1 MANTTVHITGEQHLA
16 KLCGKGDRVAQ
27 KKLYDEYA
35 EYLLLV
41 AYRYIPGEHDAR
53 EVLMDALL
61 SAYKNIDR
69 FTWQGEGSLRAWLK
83 KIVVNQ
89 ALMFLRKK
97 NRQLL
102 QMDDVIAEE
111 VATDTDALHKL
122 SVKELMNIIHR
133 LPDGYRTVF
142 NLYVFE
148 GMTHK
153 EIGRLLDISENTS
166 KSQLHKA
173 KSMLQEHIRLTY
185 KYNTYER

>member
-27 KKLYDEYA
+27 KNLYDDYA

-41 AYRYIPGEHDAR
+41 ACRYIPGEHDAR

-61 SAYKNIDR
+61 NAYKNIDR

-102 QMDDVIAEE
+102 QMNDVLAEE
-111 VATDTDALHKL
+111 IVTDTDALHKL